1 MLFRNVLIFVMLPFV
16 LCEADSGQRFFRTHF
31 APLLS
36 QHYSEYFI
44 QYLMNYEVFLL
55 WLVRTQTIT
64 GLMKMPKIVLF
75 VPFGCL
81 PHPWVWSSLHTQIQW
96 SILSWKLE
104 ETLFKSLESLYLWLS
119 SVWHSALWTQ
129 STLALLDFCLFNT
142 RKFRFHLDSSCMCC
156 ILEQSLDSNLGKP

>member
-104 ETLFKSLESLYLWLS
+104 ETLFKSRIPLSVVVFCVALCTVNSVYLSPPGFLSLQ
-119 SVWHSALWTQ
+119 H
-129 STLALLDFCLFNT
+129 
-142 RKFRFHLDSSCMCC
+142 KK
-156 ILEQSLDSNLGKP
+156 I